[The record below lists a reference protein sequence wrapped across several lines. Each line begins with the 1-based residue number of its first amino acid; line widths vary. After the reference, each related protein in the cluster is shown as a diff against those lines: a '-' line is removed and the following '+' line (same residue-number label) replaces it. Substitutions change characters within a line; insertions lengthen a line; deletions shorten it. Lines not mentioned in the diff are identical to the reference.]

1 MSDEFSQCRW
11 PMMPFH
17 QKATSNITEFI
28 RVQASLWE
36 FQEDV
41 EADFSEFRACPSQN
55 WDSGTRILGT
65 LLLEN
70 GRKFSW
76 NGGMPWPLKNEGLK
90 RTS

>member
-17 QKATSNITEFI
+17 QKATSNSTEFV

-41 EADFSEFRACPSQN
+41 EADFLEFRANISKLGFRDPDLRDPSF
-55 WDSGTRILGT
+55 
-65 LLLEN
+65 
-70 GRKFSW
+70 RKW
-76 NGGMPWPLKNEGLK
+76 AG
-90 RTS
+90 